1 VTPAHSL
8 TNVREVSLDE
18 LRQLR
23 SFNRTVTER
32 IGALDEHYLAR
43 GRPLGASRLLW
54 ELGADGTDLRTL
66 RARLALDSGYLSRLL
81 RSLERDGLVTVG
93 PLESD
98 RRVRIARRTAAG
110 DAEVVELDRLSDDL
124 ARGLLEPL
132 DDRQRSQ
139 LLGAVATVERLLT
152 AGMVEIAPADASTD
166 EARFCVQSYYAELD
180 QRMDTGFDAALSRYG
195 DFTGF
200 VEPAGMVLL
209 ARLRGEPVG
218 CGALRFGD
226 GGATEIKRMWLSQ
239 SVRGLGLGRR
249 LLGEL
254 ERHARDHGAR
264 VVRLDTNHV
273 LSEAIAL
280 YRSGRRSTRSA
291 TPTTGSRSNS
301 PDRPPQGADQ
311 RGDSVTF
318 RRIRASPMRTSS
330 SRTATGST
338 TWIASSQPA
347 S

>member
-1 VTPAHSL
+1 MRVEDL
-8 TNVREVSLDE
+8 NR
-18 LRQLR
+18 LR

-54 ELGADGTDLRTL
+54 EIGADGTDLRAL

-81 RSLERDGLVTVG
+81 RNLERDGLVTVG
-93 PLESD
+93 ALASD

-110 DAEVVELDRLSDDL
+110 NAEVAELDRLSDEL

-139 LLGAVATVERLLT
+139 LLEAVGTVERLLT
-152 AGMVEIAPADASTD
+152 AGMVEIAATDATSE
-166 EARFCVQSYYAELD
+166 EARFCVDAYFGELD
-180 QRMDTGFDAALSRYG
+180 RRMEGGFDAARSRYG
-195 DFTGF
+195 DIADF

-226 GGATEIKRMWLSQ
+226 DGVTEIKRMWLSP

-254 ERHARDHGAR
+254 ERYARAHGAR
-264 VVRLDTNHV
+264 LVRLDTNHV
-273 LSEAIAL
+273 LVEAVAL
-280 YRSGRRSTRSA
+280 YRSAGYAQVPAFNDERH
-291 TPTTGSRSNS
+291 
-301 PDRPPQGADQ
+301 ADHWFEK
-311 RGDSVTF
+311 TL
-318 RRIRASPMRTSS
+318 T
-330 SRTATGST
+330 
-338 TWIASSQPA
+338 
-347 S
+347 